1 MIELELKING
11 KKKTFKQQEISARAM
26 RECIKFYEKVEKK
39 DLSELEAIDSMIMIV
54 ANIFQDPQVTFDTIL
69 DGLSANELA
78 PTLQRVFEQINTMG
92 SDEKKPQVTK
102 KK

>member
-54 ANIFQDPQVTFDTIL
+54 ANIFHDPQVTFDTIL

-78 PTLQRVFEQINTMG
+78 PTLQRVFEDINTMG
-92 SDEKKPQVTK
+92 SDEKRPQVTK

>member
-78 PTLQRVFEQINTMG
+78 PTLQRVFEDINTMG

>member
-26 RECIKFYEKVEKK
+26 RECIKFYEKVEKN

-54 ANIFQDPQVTFDTIL
+54 ANIFQDPKVTFDTIL

>member
-26 RECIKFYEKVEKK
+26 RECIKFYEKVEKN

>member
-69 DGLSANELA
+69 DGLNANELA
-78 PTLQRVFEQINTMG
+78 PTLQRVFEDINTMG
-92 SDEKKPQVTK
+92 SDEKKPQVIK

>member
-54 ANIFQDPQVTFDTIL
+54 ANIFQDPQVTFDSIL

-78 PTLQRVFEQINTMG
+78 PTLQRVFEDINTMG